1 MRLFTYLT
9 LAPRVRIL
17 KPFLL
22 SLKTLVQSWTHGRNT
37 SFLPLVTL
45 ESGRIQGELRGTM
58 TDSQGDAH
66 RNTVLSG
73 FHVKDSSVLT
83 LIMVLESSLTSEASS
98 PVAHGL
104 FLLHSTHH
112 LGVLAYIFT
121 NASPNMH
128 IHFGPLIC
136 SFLPALL

>member
-83 LIMVLESSLTSEASS
+83 LIMVLESSLTCCSWPVPSS
-98 PVAHGL
+98 QYTPPRSSGIYFYQHISKYAHSFWSPYL
-104 FLLHSTHH
+104 FLLTSP
-112 LGVLAYIFT
+112 VVIFS
-121 NASPNMH
+121 N
-128 IHFGPLIC
+128 
-136 SFLPALL
+136 